1 MGPQAYGLFSEAP
14 RPQCQRQL
22 VLISKVLQN
31 LANGVEFGKKE
42 EFMQVMND
50 FIRTNAESN
59 RQLLSGL
66 CEIRSSVLTVRANA
80 LPGKVVDNAL
90 TVLANHLVNV
100 LPKVMT
106 NLDTALADEPD
117 QVDQRKAALG
127 AIMSRIE

>member
-66 CEIRSSVLTVRANA
+66 CEIRSSVLTVVA
-80 LPGKVVDNAL
+80 NAL

-106 NLDTALADEPD
+106 NLDTVLADEPD
-117 QVDQRKAALG
+117 Q
-127 AIMSRIE
+127 